1 MPHPLDGDLSVH
13 GPFTLKAGKLTFH
26 TGNAGLAQDC
36 KRAKETDA
44 VLTVHLLG
52 GDIMQEFTGTVDA
65 VNLISSNAPSAWEI
79 VMVER
84 SANPRSA

>member
-1 MPHPLDGDLSVH
+1 MPHPFDRDLSVH
-13 GPFTLKAGKLTFH
+13 SPFTLKAGKLTFH

-36 KRAKETDA
+36 KRTKETGA
-44 VLTVHLLG
+44 ILTVHLLG
-52 GDIMQEFTGTVDA
+52 GDTMHEFTGTVDA

-84 SANPRSA
+84 SAKPR